1 MKLSEIREAC
11 EKASPGPWE
20 ASETPPEGFGGS
32 IGAWD
37 VCVGDCLLGDLFGH
51 GADARFIA
59 LARTA
64 LPALLEAVDAVMS
77 SGCLGTRSDAVLI
90 VAGALRR
97 AGIEVD
103 E

>member
-20 ASETPPEGFGGS
+20 ASETPPEEFGGS

-64 LPALLEAVDAVMS
+64 LPALLEAVDAWRQYEDSQHMLCS
-77 SGCLGTRSDAVLI
+77 LLE
-90 VAGALRR
+90 R